1 MGPLWTDKRIRQL
14 AVAVLVVILA
24 LGLLSLVST
33 VFQMIVPL
41 ALIIGGAFAFY
52 KIVLEGRD
60 APDAFEAMEDELAES
75 SGLAAGDLAV
85 DSEDAANLADDED
98 ESAALERLSA
108 VERAQNEF
116 LDSATPAEEIL
127 DQIRSRK
134 DRLHGDDDA

>member
-1 MGPLWTDKRIRQL
+1 MGQLLNDKRIRQL

-41 ALIIGGAFAFY
+41 ALVIGGAFAFY

-60 APDAFEAMEDELAES
+60 TSDAMEDEVAES
-75 SGLAAGDLAV
+75 SGLDAGDIVL
-85 DSEDAANLADDED
+85 DTPDDAIDDDEA
-98 ESAALERLSA
+98 EALERLSA
-108 VERAQNEF
+108 AERAQSEY

-127 DQIRSRK
+127 EQIRARK
-134 DRLHGDDDA
+134 KRLDGDDDA

>member
-1 MGPLWTDKRIRQL
+1 MGQMLNDKRIRQL

-41 ALIIGGAFAFY
+41 ALVIGGAFAFY

-60 APDAFEAMEDELAES
+60 TPEAMDDELAES
-75 SGLAAGDLAV
+75 SGLAAGDL
-85 DSEDAANLADDED
+85 
-98 ESAALERLSA
+98 SAQSQGAQILMRTKPTRWQRLSA
-108 VERAQNEF
+108 VERARSAY

-127 DQIRSRK
+127 DQIRARK
-134 DRLHGDDDA
+134 QRLGGDDDA

>member
-1 MGPLWTDKRIRQL
+1 MGQLWNDKRIRQL

-41 ALIIGGAFAFY
+41 ALVIGGAFAFY

-60 APDAFEAMEDELAES
+60 APDALEAMEDELAES
-75 SGLAAGDLAV
+75 SGLDAGDSALNAA
-85 DSEDAANLADDED
+85 DADTDED
-98 ESAALERLSA
+98 EALALERLSA
-108 VERAQNEF
+108 AERARSDF

-127 DQIRSRK
+127 DQIRARGK
-134 DRLHGDDDA
+134 RLGGDDDA

>member
-1 MGPLWTDKRIRQL
+1 MGQLWNDKRIRQL

-41 ALIIGGAFAFY
+41 ALVIGGAFAFY

-60 APDAFEAMEDELAES
+60 APDALEVMDDELAES
-75 SGLAAGDLAV
+75 SGLATGDLAMDV
-85 DSEDAANLADDED
+85 TRADADDAD
-98 ESAALERLSA
+98 ETGALERLSA
-108 VERAQNEF
+108 AERAQSEF

-127 DQIRSRK
+127 DQIRERK
-134 DRLHGDDDA
+134 NRLSGDEDT

>member
-1 MGPLWTDKRIRQL
+1 MI
-14 AVAVLVVILA
+14 AVLVVILA

-41 ALIIGGAFAFY
+41 ALVIGGAFAFY

-60 APDAFEAMEDELAES
+60 APDAVDAMEDELAES
-75 SGLAAGDLAV
+75 SGLDAGDAALETARA
-85 DSEDAANLADDED
+85 DADDDEDDEDDED

-108 VERAQNEF
+108 AERAQSDF

-127 DQIRSRK
+127 DQIRARTK
-134 DRLHGDDDA
+134 RLHGDDDA